1 MTTKATKRIPKVL
14 KINRIEKSKLRIF
27 VLFSTGEDRVLDFNQ
42 IFRKEWKIKKS
53 DPEFKLLDPNEFGKV
68 SLSHHTLCWSNVQI
82 PITGLKGGQ
91 HKVPYTL
98 GADTLYDLSEVDE
111 TLHISIGSIFKKA
124 RLEANLSQ
132 EQVALLAGTSRTYIT
147 KLESDRSD
155 IELMT
160 LKKLV
165 EAGLNRSLEISIK

>member
-1 MTTKATKRIPKVL
+1 MKAIKRIPKVL
-14 KINRIEKSKLRIF
+14 KINRIEKSKLKIF

-53 DPEFKLLDPNEFGKV
+53 DPEFILLTPNEFCKV
-68 SLSHHTLCWSNVQI
+68 SLSNHTLCWTNVLI
-82 PITGLKGGQ
+82 PITSLKGG
-91 HKVPYTL
+91 KRRVPYTV

-111 TLHISIGSIFKKA
+111 TLHFSIGSLFKKA

>member
-1 MTTKATKRIPKVL
+1 MTMKASRRIPKIL
-14 KINRIEKSKLRIF
+14 RINRIEKSKLRLF
-27 VLFSTGEDRVLDFNQ
+27 VLFSTGEDRVLDFNR
-42 IFRKEWKIKKS
+42 IFREEWAVKKS
-53 DPEFKLLDPNEFGKV
+53 DPEYFLFDPKEFGKV
-68 SLSHHTLCWSNVQI
+68 SLSNHTLCWTNLEI
-82 PITGLKGGQ
+82 LITNLNGGKQ
-91 HKVPYTL
+91 KVPYSI
-98 GADTLYDLSEVDE
+98 GADTLYDLSEGDE
-111 TLHISIGSIFKKA
+111 KLHISIGSIFKKA

-147 KLESDRSD
+147 KLESDRAD

>member
-1 MTTKATKRIPKVL
+1 MKTKAMKRIPKVL
-14 KINRIEKSKLRIF
+14 KINRIEKSKLKIF
-27 VLFSTGEDRVLDFNQ
+27 VLFSTGEDRVLDFNR

-53 DPEFKLLDPNEFGKV
+53 DPEFELLNPKEFCKV
-68 SLSHHTLCWSNVQI
+68 SLSNHTLSWTNLMI
-82 PITGLKGGQ
+82 PITGLKGRTE
-91 HKVPYTL
+91 KVPYTI
-98 GADTLYDLSEVDE
+98 GADTLYELSELDE

-132 EQVALLAGTSRTYIT
+132 EQVALMAGTSRTYIT
-147 KLESDRSD
+147 KLESDRGD
-155 IELMT
+155 IELLT